1 MIFLESII
9 KGGNR
14 KTMIKEHQPES
25 DKELVSTA
33 IHIHF
38 LGDFSISCQEQQL
51 NSNHIS
57 TQLCSLIAFL
67 AVHQNN
73 TCNIEQIIDALFPN
87 ETKNPIAA
95 LKNQVYRCRK
105 LFQNHNF
112 PYGKDL
118 ILTTKNGYILN
129 NELQI
134 KVDTQ
139 ELEDLCFSLDKKV
152 ISPDSLPLYMNLI
165 ELYKGNFLSSLSY
178 QDWIDPY
185 SRHYHN
191 LFFSHIYKY
200 MDYLLEKNEFKE
212 LYDLAK
218 KLIFIDRY
226 EERLHYYMIL
236 SLYKNQDSGSA
247 VSYYQK
253 VSNMFYNDLGVELS
267 EDIQHLY
274 NRISISSKMRHFDIN
289 TLRNVFQEGFQDD
302 SNPFYCEFAVAKQIY
317 QYQRRIYE
325 RTKLPLLIGIVSIHI
340 HPQASE
346 NKELRIRAVTQLI
359 ESIRLNLRKGDLFS
373 RCSSNQFV
381 ILLPNATSAN
391 QSVIFTRFSKHFS
404 SNFISKYVHLTFEVD
419 SFF

>member
-1 MIFLESII
+1 
-9 KGGNR
+9 
-14 KTMIKEHQPES
+14 MIKEHQPES
-25 DKELVSTA
+25 DKKIVSTA

-105 LFQNHNF
+105 LFQNCNF

-139 ELEDLCFSLDKKV
+139 ELEDLCSSLDKKV

-226 EERLHYYMIL
+226 EEKLHYYMIL
-236 SLYKNQDSGSA
+236 SLYKNQDSATA
-247 VSYYQK
+247 VSYYQQI
-253 VSNMFYNDLGVELS
+253 SHTFYNDLGVELS
-267 EDIQHLY
+267 EDIQRLY
-274 NRISISSKMRHFDIN
+274 NEISISCKMRHYDIN
-289 TLRNVFQEGFQDD
+289 SLRKVFQEGYQDD
-302 SNPFYCEFAVAKQIY
+302 SNPFFCEFAVVKQIY

-325 RTKLPLLIGIVSIHI
+325 RTKLPLLIGLVSIHI
-340 HPQASE
+340 HPQAKG
-346 NKELRIRAVTQLI
+346 NKELRIRAITQLL
-359 ESIRLNLRKGDLFS
+359 ESIRLSLRKGDLYS

-381 ILLPNATSAN
+381 ILLPNATSNSQTA
-391 QSVIFTRFSKHFS
+391 VLARIRKHFS
-404 SNFISKYVHLTFEVD
+404 SNFISKFVRLTFEAD
-419 SFF
+419 SFFHIDDSR